1 MDADRAYNGTSLA
14 LRGILATL
22 FGVAAVFWPK
32 MTLVTL
38 VYLFSTYILL
48 NGLIDLVFGIG
59 RLANSNFSILSRIL
73 TLLFG
78 ILQIGVG
85 VYLLRHPGVSFA
97 TLILLIGF
105 TLVVRGVFE
114 VIEGLFEEG
123 PSFNRVMLIVMGLIA
138 ALAGIVVLF
147 QPVASGVA
155 FVWIIGLYALISGPL
170 LIALSF
176 EVNKMTKIPPV
187 KRV

>member
-1 MDADRAYNGTSLA
+1 MEADRTYNATSIA

-22 FGVAAVFWPK
+22 FGIAAVFWPK

-48 NGLIDLVFGIG
+48 NGLVDLVSGIG
-59 RLANSNFSILSRIL
+59 RLANGNISILTRIL

-78 ILQIGVG
+78 VLEIGVG
-85 VYLLRHPGVSFA
+85 VYLLRHPTVSFA

-123 PSFNRVMLIVMGLIA
+123 PSFNRVLLIIVGLIA
-138 ALAGIVVLF
+138 ALAGIITLF

-155 FVWIIGLYALISGPL
+155 FVWILGLYALISGPL
-170 LIALSF
+170 LIAMSF
-176 EVNKMTKIPPV
+176 EVNKMTKTPPV
-187 KRV
+187 KRA